1 MESHLSLGGT
11 PVPFASLGTHAS
23 FLFQCVV
30 NPPIPEKRAVVV
42 STKCGSLAMGK
53 GGTGGGEL
61 AKQEAGVG
69 VPRGNQLLRLVK
81 VVMDSPFPEVPLLRS
96 LALPCSPLELF

>member
-1 MESHLSLGGT
+1 
-11 PVPFASLGTHAS
+11 
-23 FLFQCVV
+23 
-30 NPPIPEKRAVVV
+30 
-42 STKCGSLAMGK
+42 MGK